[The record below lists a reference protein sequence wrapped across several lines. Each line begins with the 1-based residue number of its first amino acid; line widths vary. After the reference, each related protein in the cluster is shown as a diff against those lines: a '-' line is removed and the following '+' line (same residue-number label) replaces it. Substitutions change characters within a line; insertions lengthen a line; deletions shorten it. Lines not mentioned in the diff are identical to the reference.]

1 MDGTFGT
8 VAFPFYQIL
17 ITRTKVVNRPFTTS
31 FSLLP
36 NKKKTTYESAIHQI
50 KETVTREGYMWDPS
64 TVHVD
69 CEVGLY
75 KAVRRVF
82 PGIDTKL
89 CWFHTS
95 DAQRKT
101 KGKLGLLPLIR
112 QNKSLKWWTAKLNQM
127 NWVPPTSMPKV
138 WALLWDQLDDSMKEN
153 AKVLEMK
160 QYMERNWVPT
170 SLPLKKNAKRFDV
183 LMTNHFDTVDGET
196 NNNISEGYNAR
207 LKIRFGNHPNLF

>member
-89 CWFHTS
+89 CWINSHFRRSAKDEGKTWTS
-95 DAQRKT
+95 SAY
-101 KGKLGLLPLIR
+101 
-112 QNKSLKWWTAKLNQM
+112 SAKQ
-127 NWVPPTSMPKV
+127 
-138 WALLWDQLDDSMKEN
+138 E
-153 AKVLEMK
+153 LEM
-160 QYMERNWVPT
+160 
-170 SLPLKKNAKRFDV
+170 
-183 LMTNHFDTVDGET
+183 VDC
-196 NNNISEGYNAR
+196 
-207 LKIRFGNHPNLF
+207 